1 LFWAVAFWREIM
13 ERARDLGPTLSAALC
28 VAVVGASLL
37 WQLTAGLQIFTSETW
52 RRAEIASAPRALPDT
67 WLEDERGQTFNLRSL
82 CGQVMVL
89 DFIYTRC
96 PTVCK
101 SLGVTSSQLAQRFT
115 QAGQAVTVMSLSF
128 DPLHDAPEQLRA
140 FKAHMEPQPSTW
152 RLARPLRG
160 TERDQLLRT
169 AGVVVIPDG
178 MQGYEHN
185 AALHI
190 VDKNCRITQLLDI
203 EDMEDAQRTVQKLL

>member
-1 LFWAVAFWREIM
+1 M
-13 ERARDLGPTLSAALC
+13 EQPRDLGKTLTAALC
-28 VAVVGASLL
+28 VAVVGAGLL

-52 RRAEIASAPRALPDT
+52 RRTEIANAPRALPDVL
-67 WLEDERGQTFNLRSL
+67 LEDEHGQTFPLRSL
-82 CGQVMVL
+82 CGQIMVL

-101 SLGVTSSQLAQRFT
+101 TLGATSSQLAQRFT
-115 QAGQAVTVMSLSF
+115 QAGQAVTVMSVSF
-128 DPLHDAPEQLRA
+128 DPQYDDPRHLAA
-140 FKAHMEPQPSTW
+140 FKQHMEPQASAW
-152 RLARPLRG
+152 RLARPVHN
-160 TERDQLLRT
+160 TERDQLLAT

-190 VDKNCRITQLLDI
+190 VDKNCRITQLI
-203 EDMEDAQRTVQKLL
+203 DMEDMDHAQRTVQTLL

>member
-1 LFWAVAFWREIM
+1 M
-13 ERARDLGPTLSAALC
+13 EQPRDIGRTLGVALC
-28 VAVVGASLL
+28 VIALGAGLL
-37 WQLTAGLQIFTSETW
+37 WKLTSGLQIFTSETW

-101 SLGVTSSQLAQRFT
+101 SLGVSSSQLAKHFT
-115 QAGQAVTVMSLSF
+115 QTGQTVTVMSVSF
-128 DPLHDAPEQLRA
+128 DPLYDNPARLHT
-140 FKAHMEPQPSTW
+140 FKQQTEPQPSAW
-152 RLARPLRG
+152 RLARPVHN
-160 TERDQLLRT
+160 TERDHLLTT
-169 AGVVVIPDG
+169 AGVMVIPDG

-190 VDKNCRITQLLDI
+190 IDKNCRITQLLD
-203 EDMEDAQRTVQKLL
+203 MEDVEHAQRTVQTLL

>member
-1 LFWAVAFWREIM
+1 M
-13 ERARDLGPTLSAALC
+13 KQPRDLGLAIG
-28 VAVVGASLL
+28 VAVGVAVLGASLV

-52 RRAEIASAPRALPDT
+52 RRAEIANAPRHLPDT

-96 PTVCK
+96 PSVCK

-115 QAGQAVTVMSLSF
+115 QAEQAVAVISISF
-128 DPLHDAPEQLRA
+128 DPLQDTPEHLRA
-140 FKAHMEPQPSTW
+140 FKAQMEPHPSAW
-152 RLARPLRG
+152 RLARPLRP
-160 TERDQLLRT
+160 TELDRLLAT

-178 MQGYEHN
+178 MQGYDHN

-190 VDKNCRITQLLDI
+190 VDKDCRITRLHDM
-203 EDMEDAQRTVQKLL
+203 EDMEDAQRTVQTLL